1 MFLALQFSQNLIG
14 DMGIVIYWRKFDERP
29 KISPNNP
36 MFKKNSYFC
45 RQKKSD
51 MAKNLVIVESPA
63 KAKTIEKFL
72 GSDYQVESSYGHIAD
87 LPSKE
92 IGVDVENGFTPKYE
106 VSADKKALVSKL
118 KTLSKKAETVWL
130 ASDEDREG
138 EAISWHL
145 AEELKLDKSKTKR
158 IVFHE
163 ITKTAILKAID
174 NPREINYDLVNAQ
187 QARRVLDR
195 LVGYE
200 LSPVLWRKVKG
211 GLSAGRVQSVAVRL
225 IVERER
231 EIQNFKP
238 VATYS
243 VVAEFTNEAGK
254 SFKAKLP
261 KNFNTKK
268 EAEDFLHKNIGSIY
282 KVADLETK
290 PAKKSPAAPFTTSTL
305 QQEAARKLY
314 LPVGITMQLAQRLYE
329 AGLITY
335 MRTDSVNLSN
345 EAMNA
350 AQAEIT
356 KSYGKEFSKPRN
368 FVTKSKGAQ
377 EAHEAIRPTD
387 MSRHTV
393 NIDRD
398 QARLYDLIWKRTLAS
413 QMSDAELERTN
424 VKIEAN
430 NHKETFTAS
439 GEVLLFEGFLKVYL
453 EGHDDDEE
461 EQEGMLPAMKV
472 GEQLQNESIVA
483 TEKYSRAAARYT
495 EASLVKKLEELGIG
509 RPSTYAPTISTIINR
524 NYVEK
529 GNLEGQ
535 ERNYTQLTLQSG
547 KVAEKILKE
556 NTGSDKGKLVPTDI
570 GTIVTDFLVKNFE
583 NILDYN
589 FTAKVEQDFDEIAE
603 GNVNWSQMMQEFYN
617 HFHPNVKEVEANAE
631 RESGERILGKD
642 PKSGRQVSVRLGKFG
657 PMVQIGE
664 ADDEDKKFASLMAD
678 QNIGNI
684 TLEEA
689 LNLFLLPKNLGTYQG
704 EEVEVNN
711 GRFGPYVRHGSAFI
725 SLPKGEDPL
734 DVTMVRAQEI
744 IDEKQKAD
752 APIATYKGEGV
763 QKGVGR
769 FGPFIKWNGLFINVS
784 RKYNF
789 DNLSQQDVVEL
800 IEDKLQKNIDKVIHN
815 WEAEGITVEKAK
827 WGRFA
832 IIKGKIKI
840 ELSKDTDTSKLTLEQ
855 VKDMIEQKSPAKK
868 TAAKKA
874 TAKKPAAKKTTAKK
888 ATTTKKK

>member
-1 MFLALQFSQNLIG
+1 
-14 DMGIVIYWRKFDERP
+14 
-29 KISPNNP
+29 
-36 MFKKNSYFC
+36 
-45 RQKKSD
+45 
-51 MAKNLVIVESPA
+51 
-63 KAKTIEKFL
+63 
-72 GSDYQVESSYGHIAD
+72 
-87 LPSKE
+87 
-92 IGVDVENGFTPKYE
+92 
-106 VSADKKALVSKL
+106 L
-118 KTLSKKAETVWL
+118 KTLSKAADMVWL

-145 AEELKLDKSKTKR
+145 AEELKLDPKKTKR

-163 ITKTAILKAID
+163 ITKNAILKAID
-174 NPREINYDLVNAQ
+174 NPRQIDYNLVNAQ

-200 LSPVLWRKVKG
+200 LSPVLWRKIKG
-211 GLSAGRVQSVAVRL
+211 GLSAGRVQSVSVRL

-231 EIQNFKP
+231 EIQNFKA
-238 VATYS
+238 VASYS
-243 VVAEFTNEAGK
+243 VVAEFTNEAGRA
-254 SFKAKLP
+254 FKAKLP

-268 EAEDFLHKNIGSIY
+268 EAEDFLNQNIGSIY

-290 PAKKSPAAPFTTSTL
+290 PTKKSPTAPFTTSTL

-335 MRTDSVNLSN
+335 MRTDSVNLSKD
-345 EAMNA
+345 AMEA
-350 AQAEIT
+350 AQAEII
-356 KSYGKEFSKPRN
+356 KSYGKEFSKPRTFAN
-368 FVTKSKGAQ
+368 KSKGAQ

-430 NHKETFTAS
+430 NHKEIFTAT
-439 GEVLLFEGFLKVYL
+439 GEVIKFEGFLKVYL

-472 GEQLQNESIVA
+472 NERLQNNYITA
-483 TEKYSRAAARYT
+483 TERYTRPAARYT

-535 ERNYTQLTLQSG
+535 ERNYTQLVLQSG
-547 KVAEKILKE
+547 KLVEKQLKE

-583 NILDYN
+583 TILDYN

-603 GNVNWSQMMQEFYN
+603 GNIEWSQMMNDFYK
-617 HFHPNVKEVEANAE
+617 HFHPTVKNVEENAE

-642 PKSGRQVSVRLGKFG
+642 PKTGKQVSVRLGKFG
-657 PMVQIGE
+657 PMAQIGDI
-664 ADDEDKKFASLMAD
+664 DDENKQFASLRTE

-689 LNLFLLPKNLGTYQG
+689 LNLFLLPKMLGTYKG
-704 EEVEVNN
+704 EEVEVSN
-711 GRFGPYVRHGSAFI
+711 GRFGPYVRHGSVFI
-725 SLPKGEDPL
+725 SLPKGEEPL
-734 DVTMVRAQEI
+734 DVSMVRAQEL
-744 IDEKQKAD
+744 IDEKAKAD
-752 APIATYKGEGV
+752 APIATYKNEPV

-769 FGPFIKWNGLFINVS
+769 FGPFIKWNGMFINVS
-784 RKYNF
+784 KKYNF
-789 DNLSQQDVVEL
+789 DNLSQSDITEL
-800 IEDKLQKNIDKVIHN
+800 IEDKLQKEIDKVIHN
-815 WEAEGITVEKAK
+815 WEEEGIRVEKAR
-827 WGRFA
+827 WGRSV
-832 IIKGKIKI
+832 ITKGKIKI
-840 ELSKDTDTSKLTLEQ
+840 ELSKEVDAAAMTLEQ
-855 VKDMIEQKSPAKK
+855 VKELIEKKAPAKK
-868 TAAKKA
+868 T
-874 TAKKPAAKKTTAKK
+874 AAKKTTAKK
-888 ATTTKKK
+888 APAKKK